1 MLGVK
6 LTHRQNTQPGNEGEH
21 DKTHKEMQTG

>member
-21 DKTHKEMQTG
+21 DKTHKEMQTV